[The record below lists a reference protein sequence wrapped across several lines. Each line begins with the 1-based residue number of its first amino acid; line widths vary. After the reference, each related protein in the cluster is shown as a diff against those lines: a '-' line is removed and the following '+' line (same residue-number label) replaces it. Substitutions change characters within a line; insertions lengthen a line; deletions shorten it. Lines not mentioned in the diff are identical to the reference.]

1 MISLSY
7 IDNRKHDIWS
17 TRRRKEVYLVENEIL
32 NRNKSR
38 KQDPTLTSIFEI
50 LDEHNKRLVHCEEVN
65 NSLLQQFSDLVSMN
79 HWLIK

>member
-1 MISLSY
+1 M
-7 IDNRKHDIWS
+7 
-17 TRRRKEVYLVENEIL
+17 
-32 NRNKSR
+32 NRNQSR

-79 HWLIK
+79 H